1 MLYGELTEVYNE
13 NPNINFF
20 SSLNINDSIN
30 NKIDNHFELT
40 SNTPD
45 DLMKDYQKCL
55 LNLDIYRKKHED
67 LLANNIYIQNYLS
80 TSQNNH
86 FNVLNIINTNTN
98 DTNDTNYTND
108 TNNTNNTNDSNDS
121 NVINDK
127 KISENEIISIYFD
140 YNEKLKNNYN
150 IWVNKYYNPQLQ
162 SIEQNIETLEHKI
175 SDYKNMF
182 LFVINKFLKN
192 NELNF
197 DKKLCPICF
206 VNEIDT
212 CMNPCGHTICN
223 NCVISGRHI
232 SNNKCHICRKVIK
245 EYTKIYF
252 SI

>member
-20 SSLNINDSIN
+20 STLDINDSIN
-30 NKIDNHFELT
+30 NKIYNHIELT
-40 SNTPD
+40 SNTPN
-45 DLMKDYQKCL
+45 DLMKDYEKCL
-55 LNLDIYRKKHED
+55 IDLDIYKKQHED

-86 FNVLNIINTNTN
+86 FNVLHIINNNNDINNDSNIMNIIN
-98 DTNDTNYTND
+98 
-108 TNNTNNTNDSNDS
+108 NDSN
-121 NVINDK
+121 NK
-127 KISENEIISIYFD
+127 KISENEIMSIYHD
-140 YNEKLKNNYN
+140 YNEKIKNNYD
-150 IWVNKYYNPQLQ
+150 IWVNRHYNPKLEL
-162 SIEQNIETLEHKI
+162 IKQNIETLEEKI
-175 SDYKNMF
+175 CDYKNMF

-192 NELNF
+192 NELNL

-223 NCVISGRHI
+223 NCVVSSRNNTI
-232 SNNKCHICRKVIK
+232 NKCHICRKIIK
-245 EYTKIYF
+245 EYIKIYF